1 MPQRI
6 VAAAVIEREGR
17 VLLTQRVKGSHLEG
31 YWEFPGGKVEEG
43 ESPETAL
50 VRELR
55 EECAVE
61 IAVVDILD
69 VAWHRYETKDV
80 LLLFY
85 DCTLRSGEVT
95 DLGVAAH
102 VWCLPEELDRYQ
114 LPPPDARV
122 IAKIKRRAR
131 AG

>member
-17 VLLTQRVKGSHLEG
+17 VLLTKRVKGAHLEG

-43 ESPETAL
+43 ESPESAL
-50 VRELR
+50 ARECR
-55 EECAVE
+55 EECAIE
-61 IAVVDILD
+61 IEVLDILD
-69 VAWHRYETKDV
+69 VAWHRYPEKDV

-85 DCTLRSGEVT
+85 DCRLVSGEVAH
-95 DLGVAAH
+95 LGVADH
-102 VWCLPEELDRYQ
+102 VWCPPDALDTYQ

-122 IAKIKRRAR
+122 IAKIRSRAR
-131 AG
+131 R